1 MRRESVQPTHSPRSN
16 IAGSIDSARRTG
28 IHLATSPSKD
38 IARAT
43 PVSTSGSRSCL
54 VHETRPV
61 CRLPHK
67 RCVRVREGGE
77 VRETVTVDRGCF
89 ACMLGGVD
97 KKRCSSSPPGGA
109 PWTKLPNWRKR
120 GPDRCSP
127 SRRRHPTPGG
137 HRKPL
142 AQKWRDFL
150 IVCLSILRQ
159 YG

>member
-1 MRRESVQPTHSPRSN
+1 MRRESVQPTHSPRGN

-89 ACMLGGVD
+89 RACSAAWTRNVAELAEARTGQVLTFEAP
-97 KKRCSSSPPGGA
+97 SPHAGWP
-109 PWTKLPNWRKR
+109 
-120 GPDRCSP
+120 
-127 SRRRHPTPGG
+127 
-137 HRKPL
+137 
-142 AQKWRDFL
+142 
-150 IVCLSILRQ
+150 
-159 YG
+159 

>member
-61 CRLPHK
+61 CRLPLK

-97 KKRCSSSPPGGA
+97 TKRCRIGGSA
-109 PWTKLPNWRKR
+109 DRTGAHLR
-120 GPDRCSP
+120 GAVTP
-127 SRRRHPTPGG
+127 RRVAIENLWLKNG
-137 HRKPL
+137 
-142 AQKWRDFL
+142 A
-150 IVCLSILRQ
+150 IS
-159 YG
+159 

>member
-16 IAGSIDSARRTG
+16 IAGSIDSARRTR

-109 PWTKLPNWRKR
+109 PWTKLRSEEHTSELQ
-120 GPDRCSP
+120 SP
-127 SRRRHPTPGG
+127 MY
-137 HRKPL
+137 L
-142 AQKWRDFL
+142 
-150 IVCLSILRQ
+150 VCRLLLEKKKHKIDN
-159 YG
+159 YI

>member
-16 IAGSIDSARRTG
+16 IAGSIDSARRTR

-97 KKRCSSSPPGGA
+97 KKRCSSSPPGG
-109 PWTKLPNWRKR
+109 
-120 GPDRCSP
+120 
-127 SRRRHPTPGG
+127 